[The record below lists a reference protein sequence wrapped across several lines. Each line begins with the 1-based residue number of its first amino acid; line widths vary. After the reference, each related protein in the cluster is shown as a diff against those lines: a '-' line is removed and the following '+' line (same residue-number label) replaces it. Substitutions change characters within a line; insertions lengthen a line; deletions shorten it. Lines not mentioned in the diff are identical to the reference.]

1 MQTQIQAIPW
11 NLAEIWNAV
20 AFKPN
25 KDLKPRDYIYA
36 SEIGMPFVDR
46 WLKMKAVP
54 YTNPPNS
61 RSQRKFLAGNLM
73 EFMVKQ
79 ILIAAG
85 VYRHDEVKVDAAPY
99 EDCLEVHGR
108 LDFKAGGHID
118 ADVAMANLHG
128 LNLPD
133 YLYDVGRKI
142 IESLAGKT
150 LEEII
155 LELKSVSSF
164 AFDKV
169 EKIGRP
175 LPHNTLQGYHYQ
187 RNGGIT
193 ANIAYVCKDDC
204 RMLQFGINEAE
215 TEPIYRA
222 DIEEMTELFKKKKR
236 PAPAPLASFD
246 FLQGKFTK
254 NIMVEYSPYLTMVY
268 GFADPEEYRA
278 SVKYVLSWNNV
289 LVRCAKIELG
299 HTTPTGKPL
308 TLTPK
313 NKEVQ
318 AAIAKGGYDFNTL
331 VRHIINL
338 GLIAEEGEEE

>member
-1 MQTQIQAIPW
+1 MTTTIPAIKW

-25 KDLKPRDYIYA
+25 KDLKHRDYIYA

-46 WLKMKAVP
+46 WLKMKAIP

-85 VYRHDEVKVDAAPY
+85 IYRHDEVKVDAAPY
-99 EDCLEVHGR
+99 DDCLEVHGR
-108 LDFKAGGHID
+108 LDFKAGGYISRD
-118 ADVAMANLHG
+118 AAIANLHQ

-133 YLYDVGRKI
+133 YLYDVGSKI
-142 IESLAGKT
+142 IDSLADKT

-175 LPHNTLQGYHYQ
+175 LAHNSLQGFHYQ
-187 RNGGIT
+187 KFGGIP

-204 RMLQFGINEAE
+204 RMLQFGINETEAE
-215 TEPIYRA
+215 PLYRN
-222 DIEEMTELFKKKKR
+222 DVEEMTDLFKKKKR

-254 NIMVEYSPYLTMVY
+254 NLMVEYSPYLTMVY
-268 GFADPEEYRA
+268 GFADPDEYRM
-278 SVKYVLSWNNV
+278 SVSYVQKWNNV
-289 LVRCAKIELG
+289 LIRCAKMELG
-299 HTTPTGKPL
+299 HTTPTGKAL

-318 AAIAKGGYDFNTL
+318 AEIAKGGYDFKTL
-331 VRHIINL
+331 VGHIISL
-338 GLIAEEGEEE
+338 GLLAEEGEDE